1 MLSTTF
7 RGARRPATSRR
18 QPPSSEP
25 EGGVTLVELMV
36 AMTVSLIILTSL
48 AAFITV
54 FSKAE
59 ASTVS
64 SANAAADT
72 RMALLQL
79 QHDIQSAKSPIA
91 VLASSSS
98 YDDTLML
105 TSEPSGQVITW
116 QYIPS
121 NGELTRQ
128 VGSSGADVELTG
140 VTNGDPAS
148 GGLPVFTY
156 YDRCFN
162 NLVDDAQSS
171 GAGPATVA
179 DNVTVIK
186 VTLAVKHV
194 SSAPYGSTTAVNI
207 MNVEPGLSP
216 CG

>member
-1 MLSTTF
+1 
-7 RGARRPATSRR
+7 
-18 QPPSSEP
+18 
-25 EGGVTLVELMV
+25 
-36 AMTVSLIILTSL
+36 MTVSLIILTSL

-59 ASTVS
+59 ATTVS

-79 QHDIQSAKSPIA
+79 QHDIQSAQSPLKPL
-91 VLASSSS
+91 LASPSD
-98 YDDTLML
+98 YNDTLEL

-116 QYIPS
+116 RYNPS
-121 NGELTRQ
+121 TGNLTRQ
-128 VGSSGADVELTG
+128 VGTGGAAVELTAI
-140 VTNGDPAS
+140 TNGDPTS

-162 NLVDDAQSS
+162 NLVDEARSPGASS
-171 GAGPATVA
+171 TTVA

-186 VTLAVKHV
+186 ITLAVKHV

-207 MNVEPGLSP
+207 MNVEPGLAP